1 MGSERTVISLVFYFL
16 LSCWAAGTQ
25 ISCGLVVPML
35 LIGAL
40 YGRLLGRAVVD
51 IFGVHDGDE
60 IAMGEGVIY
69 RWDWMDPGAF
79 ALLGAVSFFAGV
91 TRLTMSLAVI
101 MVEITNDIQFL
112 LLIMITIMFSKWI
125 GDLFT
130 HSIYHSLLE
139 LKCIPFLEASPV
151 FYKEEEGGTGGGK
164 SRPVSLEQFTARA
177 VMASPVVHLTEVV
190 QLDQLVHVLQSTDHG
205 GFPIVGGEDARFQG
219 LVTRFE
225 LITLLCRA
233 FTSRQLTDGG
243 LSTATTPAVS
253 YAEFMS
259 LRGHKLT
266 EPQLTRGLLNQIKM
280 AAERGRSTLDLREAM
295 KGFKDAVLSNNCFC
309 ITKMDICYINLK
321 VSCAQPLREPE
332 CPDCAR
338 RLQPA

>member
-1 MGSERTVISLVFYFL
+1 VLYFL

-51 IFGVHDGDE
+51 IFGVHDDDSSMAAG
-60 IAMGEGVIY
+60 AVY

-112 LLIMITIMFSKWI
+112 LLIMTTIMFSKWI

-139 LKCIPFLEASPV
+139 LKCIPFLEANPV
-151 FYKEEEGGTGGGK
+151 FYKTATDGGK
-164 SRPVSLEQFTARA
+164 NKAVSLEQFSARC
-177 VMASPVVHLTEVV
+177 VMASPVVHLTAEVELERLV
-190 QLDQLVHVLQSTDHG
+190 QVLQTTDHG
-205 GFPIVGGEDARFQG
+205 GFPIVEEEGGGLRFQG

-225 LITLLCRA
+225 LMTLLCRI
-233 FTSRQLTDGG
+233 FTSRQMAAGEEDP
-243 LSTATTPAVS
+243 ATWAPPEVS

-266 EPQLTRGLLNQIKM
+266 EPQLTRGMLDQIKS
-280 AAERGRSTLDLREAM
+280 ASGRSNRSTLDIRRFHASGQPTYNYQ
-295 KGFKDAVLSNNCFC
+295 KGTVTRQFRPLVFSIKQTHLDPCF
-309 ITKMDICYINLK
+309 I
-321 VSCAQPLREPE
+321 A
-332 CPDCAR
+332 
-338 RLQPA
+338 

>member
-1 MGSERTVISLVFYFL
+1 MLYFL

-51 IFGVHDGDE
+51 LFGVHGDDDSTDRD
-60 IAMGEGVIY
+60 AVY
-69 RWDWMDPGAF
+69 SWDWMDPGAF

-112 LLIMITIMFSKWI
+112 LLIMTTIMFAKWV

-139 LKCIPFLEASPV
+139 LKCIPFLDANPV
-151 FYKEEEGGTGGGK
+151 FYKAEDLSNGGRRGGGG
-164 SRPVSLEQFTARA
+164 SQPISLEHFAARS
-177 VMASPVVHLTEVV
+177 VMAAPVVHLTETVRLERLV
-190 QLDQLVHVLQSTDHG
+190 QVLQTTDHG
-205 GFPIVGGEDARFQG
+205 GFPVVDADEDRRFRG

-225 LITLLCRA
+225 LMTLLCRVV
-233 FTSRQLTDGG
+233 TSRQLLPDGG
-243 LSTATTPAVS
+243 SLGIAAATAADTPTVS

-266 EPQLTRGLLNQIKM
+266 EPQLTRGLLDQIKM
-280 AAERGRSTLDLREAM
+280 AGERGRTSLDLR
-295 KGFKDAVLSNNCFC
+295 DVPW
-309 ITKMDICYINLK
+309 D
-321 VSCAQPLREPE
+321 
-332 CPDCAR
+332 
-338 RLQPA
+338 

>member
-1 MGSERTVISLVFYFL
+1 VLYFL

-51 IFGVHDGDE
+51 IFGVHDGDLT
-60 IAMGEGVIY
+60 APDGGGVIY

-112 LLIMITIMFSKWI
+112 LLIMTTIMFAKWI

-139 LKCIPFLEASPV
+139 LKCIPFLDANPL
-151 FYKEEEGGTGGGK
+151 FYRETGGAGGSK
-164 SRPVSLEQFTARA
+164 PISLEQFTAGA
-177 VMASPVVHLTEVV
+177 VMTAPVVQLTEVA
-190 QLDQLVHVLQSTDHG
+190 QLSQLIHVLQSTDHG
-205 GFPIVGGEDARFQG
+205 GFPIVSQDDSARFQG
-219 LVTRFE
+219 LITRFE
-225 LITLLCRA
+225 LMSLLCRV
-233 FTSRQLTDGG
+233 FTSRQLAES
-243 LSTATTPAVS
+243 LPATVATPTLS
-253 YAEFMS
+253 YAEFMN

-266 EPQLTRGLLNQIKM
+266 EPELTRGLLNQIKM
-280 AAERGRSTLDLREAM
+280 ATERASSTLDLR
-295 KGFKDAVLSNNCFC
+295 
-309 ITKMDICYINLK
+309 
-321 VSCAQPLREPE
+321 
-332 CPDCAR
+332 
-338 RLQPA
+338 

>member
-1 MGSERTVISLVFYFL
+1 L

-51 IFGVHDGDE
+51 LFGVHDDSSATAANVG
-60 IAMGEGVIY
+60 Y
-69 RWDWMDPGAF
+69 SWDWMDPGAF

-112 LLIMITIMFSKWI
+112 LLIMTTIMFAKWS

-139 LKCIPFLEASPV
+139 LKCIPFLDANPV
-151 FYKEEEGGTGGGK
+151 FYKAEDLNNAGGHRRGG
-164 SRPVSLEQFTARA
+164 SQPISLEHFAARS
-177 VMASPVVHLTEVV
+177 VMAAPVVHLTETVR
-190 QLDQLVHVLQSTDHG
+190 LERLVEVLQTTDHG
-205 GFPIVGGEDARFQG
+205 GFPIVDADEDRRFRG

-225 LITLLCRA
+225 LMTLLCRVV
-233 FTSRQLTDGG
+233 TSRQLLPDGDSLG
-243 LSTATTPAVS
+243 LESATAADTPTVS
-253 YAEFMS
+253 YEEFMS

-266 EPQLTRGLLNQIKM
+266 EPQLTRGLLDQIKM
-280 AAERGRSTLDLREAM
+280 AGERGRTSLDLR
-295 KGFKDAVLSNNCFC
+295 DVPW
-309 ITKMDICYINLK
+309 D
-321 VSCAQPLREPE
+321 
-332 CPDCAR
+332 
-338 RLQPA
+338 